1 MPPRHSEEEQ
11 ADFARALVSI
21 AEQGPLAQPEVD
33 TLAVLEGAD
42 LERFRA
48 AWAPLPAG
56 ARARLIVALRGAA
69 ETRLRLDFS
78 AINQLALSDPDA
90 QVRQAG
96 VQAAIEDRSPA
107 LLQKLLEL
115 VSADPSVEVRF
126 AAAEDLAR
134 FTLLGELDDLEP
146 ETTADLKN
154 RLRRVVHDEHQA
166 ARVRGSALA
175 ALGYFSDVD
184 SAKELATG
192 FSDPVLRLGAV
203 RAMGRTADPRWTDRL
218 MPVLGS
224 DDPQLRVE
232 AAHALGEIEDERAV
246 TPLVELLE
254 DPEPDVQLAVIEALG
269 QIGGEDAREALLFLA
284 EAAEDQL
291 REAADK
297 ALETIEAAESD
308 PMDL

>member
-1 MPPRHSEEEQ
+1 MPPRHTEQEQ

-21 AEQGPLAQPEVD
+21 AEQGPLSQPEID
-33 TLAVLEGAD
+33 TLSVLDGAD
-42 LERFRA
+42 LDRFRE

-69 ETRLRLDFS
+69 EQRLRLDFS
-78 AINQLALSDPDA
+78 AVNRLALEDADP

-96 VQAAIEDRSPA
+96 VQSAIEDRSPA
-107 LLQKLLEL
+107 LLKKLLEL
-115 VSADPSVEVRF
+115 VRSDPSIEVRF

-146 ETTADLKN
+146 EMTAELKS
-154 RLRRVVHDEHQA
+154 RLLSIVRDQNQA

-175 ALGYFSDVD
+175 ALGYFSDVE
-184 SAKELATG
+184 SARELASG

-254 DPEPDVQLAVIEALG
+254 DPEPDVQLAVIQALG

-284 EAAEDQL
+284 EASEDQL

-297 ALETIEAAESD
+297 ALEEIEAAEAD

>member
-1 MPPRHSEEEQ
+1 MPPRHTEQEQ

-21 AEQGPLAQPEVD
+21 AEQGPLSQPEID
-33 TLAVLEGAD
+33 TLSVLDGAD
-42 LERFRA
+42 LDRFRE

-69 ETRLRLDFS
+69 EQRLRLDFS
-78 AINQLALSDPDA
+78 AVNRLALEDADP

-96 VQAAIEDRSPA
+96 VQSAIEDRSPA
-107 LLQKLLEL
+107 LLKKLLEL
-115 VSADPSVEVRF
+115 VRSDPSIEVRF

-146 ETTADLKN
+146 EMTAELKS
-154 RLRRVVHDEHQA
+154 RLLSIVRDQNQA

-175 ALGYFSDVD
+175 ALGYFSDVE
-184 SAKELATG
+184 SARELASG

-232 AAHALGEIEDERAV
+232 AAHELGEIEDERAV

-254 DPEPDVQLAVIEALG
+254 DPEPDVQLAVIQALG

-284 EAAEDQL
+284 EASEDQL

-297 ALETIEAAESD
+297 ALEEIEAAEAD